1 MTHHVSMTAINEQ
14 QYDTIQFHYR
24 STFFVFSTSKRN
36 LHESR
41 SIDRSI
47 AASELQNT
55 RRDCIKLESTRATDV
70 LSSGQKFSIAVF
82 ENKQSEPT
90 FPSSPRFTSWT
101 EDAWR
106 KRVTFASRP
115 CANIPSSS
123 FHWPL

>member
-14 QYDTIQFHYR
+14 QYDTIQFHCRFYVLR
-24 STFFVFSTSKRN
+24 LFHLEEKFARI
-36 LHESR
+36 